1 MADRQESEGTPGH
14 LRAAVIG
21 VGAAQ
26 LYVWGVLYYPFSVT
40 GKLIAADVGVSLE
53 AAFFGFSILLVM
65 GALAA
70 PFAGRAIDRFGGRI
84 VLTLGCFAG
93 AASLAFAAYADNPFL
108 FYASCVAL
116 GLATAVTLYDA
127 AFASIVQVAGA
138 HSRRAITYVTF
149 LGGFASTLF
158 WPITAWLCDRVGW
171 RWTYLIFAG
180 GMVLIWA
187 PVYAFVL
194 RKPVVEESPGEAPQD
209 APPPP
214 AHETPL
220 QGRTRRTAFIIFAT
234 AVAFHQFVIA
244 GLLIHM
250 IEAMNRAGL
259 APAEAIMVGM
269 AFGPGQVLGRVG
281 EMVWGSRFPAVT
293 TGRVA
298 MAALPLAMLF
308 LVSGSMNFPL
318 ALLFS
323 AVCGMSNA
331 SAACTMI
338 LCAMPLLASAFK
350 TCSAMAI
357 APTGSLPTAICALAI
372 CGAEPALLK
381 TFLKKPPPFAAALPC
396 CALRNALRT
405 SNTSGARVS
414 TWAKRSMA

>member
-1 MADRQESEGTPGH
+1 MAERRDSQATPAH

-26 LYVWGVLYYPFSVT
+26 LYVWGVIYYPFSVT

-93 AASLAFAAYADNPFL
+93 AASLALAAVADNPFL
-108 FYASCVAL
+108 FYLSCVAL

-127 AFASIVQVAGA
+127 AFASIVQVAGPHA
-138 HSRRAITYVTF
+138 RRAITYVTF

-158 WPITAWLCDRVGW
+158 WPITAWLCDNVGW
-171 RWTYLIFAG
+171 RTTYLIFAA
-180 GMVLIWA
+180 GMIVVWA

-194 RKPVVEESPGEAPQD
+194 RKPVVEESGEDGPTNA
-209 APPPP
+209 PPP
-214 AHETPL
+214 AHDIPL
-220 QGRTRRTAFIIFAT
+220 AGRERRFAFVIFAA
-234 AVAFHQFVIA
+234 AVASHQFVIA

-250 IEAMNRAGL
+250 IEAMKRAGL
-259 APAEAIMVGM
+259 GPAEAIMVGM

-298 MAALPLAMLF
+298 MAALPLALLF

-323 AVCGMSNA
+323 AVCGMSNGMVTIA
-331 SAACTMI
+331 RGTVSLALFGREKYGAVVGDLALASLFARACGPVALAWGLERAGLQGSAAAG
-338 LCAMPLLASAFK
+338 LVF
-350 TCSAMAI
+350 
-357 APTGSLPTAICALAI
+357 ALAAVLAMEGVAI
-372 CGAEPALLK
+372 IDRRRRQAK
-381 TFLKKPPPFAAALPC
+381 
-396 CALRNALRT
+396 
-405 SNTSGARVS
+405 S
-414 TWAKRSMA
+414 TQIV

>member
-323 AVCGMSNA
+323 AVCGMSNGMVTIA
-331 SAACTMI
+331 RGTVSLALFGRERYGAVIGDLAIASLGARACGPVALAWGLERAGLQGSAAI
-338 LCAMPLLASAFK
+338 GLGF
-350 TCSAMAI
+350 
-357 APTGSLPTAICALAI
+357 ALAAV
-372 CGAEPALLK
+372 GAMEIVAIIDRRHRQEKSTQPA
-381 TFLKKPPPFAAALPC
+381 
-396 CALRNALRT
+396 
-405 SNTSGARVS
+405 
-414 TWAKRSMA
+414 